1 MVNESGPARAG
12 RIATYNDPASTA
24 RSRRATCA
32 ESDAAAPVS
41 TDTAVDRD
49 SAGGSAIELRGLA
62 HDYSTDSGV
71 VRAIDTVDL
80 DVAPGE
86 FVSIIGPSGCGKTT
100 MLRAV
105 AGLLE
110 PSFGSLSVLGGSPR
124 EAQRDHAIGLVTQEP
139 GLMPW
144 LTVAENVR
152 MSLKLAGRP
161 DAVDDW
167 LRRVGLDRF
176 AGLYPRELSGGMKQ
190 RVQIARMLT
199 MRPNIMLM
207 DEPFAALDAQTRQM
221 LQNQLVSIW
230 SEVKRTAI
238 YVTHDI
244 REAINLGQRIMLM
257 TAGPEAGFKHEYQV
271 QLDYPRDQTDQV
283 YIDLLSTI
291 TKDIE
296 EEVTKV
302 WS

>member
-1 MVNESGPARAG
+1 MRLIAG
-12 RIATYNDPASTA
+12 FD
-24 RSRRATCA
+24 RAT
-32 ESDAAAPVS
+32 
-41 TDTAVDRD
+41 TGTAKVDGVTID
-49 SAGGSAIELRGLA
+49 GPGKDRGM
-62 HDYSTDSGV
+62 V
-71 VRAIDTVDL
+71 FQDL
-80 DVAPGE
+80 D
-86 FVSIIGPSGCGKTT
+86 S
-100 MLRAV
+100 
-105 AGLLE
+105 
-110 PSFGSLSVLGGSPR
+110 SLY
-124 EAQRDHAIGLVTQEP
+124 
-139 GLMPW
+139 PW
-144 LTVAENVR
+144 LTVRQNVEFG
-152 MSLKLAGRP
+152 LKLNRVAPKERKQRADEALGMVNLTDHDKKFP
-161 DAVDDW
+161 DA
-167 LRRVGLDRF
+167 
-176 AGLYPRELSGGMKQ
+176 LSGGMKQ

-230 SEVKRTAI
+230 SEVKRTAV